1 MKFKEFANSF
11 WLLFIILVSVNLSGC
26 ANLVTGALA
35 MRKAD
40 SEQAKK
46 DASQKPQLTQLQTRQ
61 LQTRN
66 YQTEDTKIILQ
77 TALAVLQDDGFVVQ
91 NANVDL
97 GLLAA
102 SKSLQ
107 DINVDSSGKAF
118 LKGFFGF
125 GGSVST
131 KEFSTVETTVTV
143 TLFGKETR
151 VRLSARLS
159 SVEFGSAA
167 GSNTKYEAITE
178 AEFYQAFFSKLE
190 KGIFIEQQNL

>member
-118 LKGFFGF
+118 LKGFFWIRRKCIYKRVLDSGDDCNGYAF
-125 GGSVST
+125 WQRNTRSLISA
-131 KEFSTVETTVTV
+131 S
-143 TLFGKETR
+143 LFCR
-151 VRLSARLS
+151 IWFCRW
-159 SVEFGSAA
+159 F
-167 GSNTKYEAITE
+167 
-178 AEFYQAFFSKLE
+178 
-190 KGIFIEQQNL
+190 